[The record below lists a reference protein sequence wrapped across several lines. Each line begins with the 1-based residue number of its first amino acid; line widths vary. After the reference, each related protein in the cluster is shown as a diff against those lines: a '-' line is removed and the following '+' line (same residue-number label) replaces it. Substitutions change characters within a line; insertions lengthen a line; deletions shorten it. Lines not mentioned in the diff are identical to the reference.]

1 MEKDQRKFRMA
12 LFGVIAAVVGAVG
25 GGWAVHIYLS
35 VQSNSISAT
44 NGGVVNQGNS
54 NIATDGGVINQGVQ
68 GTPVIV
74 GSGDIRVVPHDNILI
89 F

>member
-54 NIATDGGVINQGVQ
+54 NIATDGGVIN
-68 GTPVIV
+68 
-74 GSGDIRVVPHDNILI
+74 RVVPLDNFMIYKDIIRLDRPD
-89 F
+89 